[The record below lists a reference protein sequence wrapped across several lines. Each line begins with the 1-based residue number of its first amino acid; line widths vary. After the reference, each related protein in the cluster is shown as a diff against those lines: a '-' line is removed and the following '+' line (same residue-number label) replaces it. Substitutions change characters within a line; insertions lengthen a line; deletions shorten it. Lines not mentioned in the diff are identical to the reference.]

1 MTNAIEQSPE
11 QARRWASRLGE
22 LAAANAS
29 RHLPTPI
36 PEAPQARLAG
46 LLALLRRKGQA
57 RRDAV
62 QKKRAAEF
70 VMDA

>member
-1 MTNAIEQSPE
+1 MNNAIEQSPD
-11 QARRWASRLGE
+11 QARQWASRLGQ
-22 LAAANAS
+22 LAAATSS

-36 PEAPQARLAG
+36 QEAPQARLAG
-46 LLALLRRKGQA
+46 LLALLRQKAQA

-62 QKKRAAEF
+62 QKMRAAEF